1 MNILH
6 FTVGRHLGY
15 LQFLVTTNNRKC
27 CYEQSQIC
35 LILVNM
41 YTFVL
46 GKFLDVKS
54 LGHNVC
60 ICSALVD
67 VASFLKWLYQ
77 ELSESSSSST
87 FSTIG
92 IVYLLKTLGIL
103 MVVWFYPSHCGFNLN
118 FSVD

>member
-1 MNILH
+1 MSNLSEH
-6 FTVGRHLGY
+6 
-15 LQFLVTTNNRKC
+15 
-27 CYEQSQIC
+27 
-35 LILVNM
+35 M
-41 YTFVL
+41 YAFVL

-77 ELSESSSSST
+77 ELSESSSCST

-103 MVVWFYPSHCGFNLN
+103 MDVWFYRSHCGFNLN
-118 FSVD
+118 FTVN